1 MGSAPCCFRL
11 KRWGVGQHSCT
22 HVFTFGLL
30 YKYAVDGSMVLTVYV
45 FVYCVQ
51 SLEVECMA
59 LEPKLHEVKASY
71 DLLIDLRDGESAWE
85 REGEDEALKGKEEA
99 ERRHQD
105 LLNKLHTKKEL
116 LNAELSK

>member
-1 MGSAPCCFRL
+1 
-11 KRWGVGQHSCT
+11 
-22 HVFTFGLL
+22 
-30 YKYAVDGSMVLTVYV
+30 MVLILCVYH
-45 FVYCVQ
+45 YVQ

-85 REGEDEALKGKEEA
+85 EEGEDEALKRKEEA

>member
-1 MGSAPCCFRL
+1 
-11 KRWGVGQHSCT
+11 
-22 HVFTFGLL
+22 
-30 YKYAVDGSMVLTVYV
+30 MVLILCVY
-45 FVYCVQ
+45 YYYVQ

-85 REGEDEALKGKEEA
+85 GEGEDEALKGKEEA
-99 ERRHQD
+99 EKRHQD